1 MRKGKNGRRHVSRRW
16 STAASH
22 HFALWASCVVELARM
37 YMPCQGRSAKEVD
50 GGLSGDKCV
59 QVDGIMDA
67 RFGIFV
73 VTGHLLDSGLMAD
86 IVGDLP

>member
-1 MRKGKNGRRHVSRRW
+1 MR
-16 STAASH
+16 
-22 HFALWASCVVELARM
+22 
-37 YMPCQGRSAKEVD
+37 CQGRSAKEVD

-73 VTGHLLDSGLMAD
+73 VTGICW
-86 IVGDLP
+86 IVV

>member
-1 MRKGKNGRRHVSRRW
+1 
-16 STAASH
+16 
-22 HFALWASCVVELARM
+22 
-37 YMPCQGRSAKEVD
+37 MPCQGRSAKEVD